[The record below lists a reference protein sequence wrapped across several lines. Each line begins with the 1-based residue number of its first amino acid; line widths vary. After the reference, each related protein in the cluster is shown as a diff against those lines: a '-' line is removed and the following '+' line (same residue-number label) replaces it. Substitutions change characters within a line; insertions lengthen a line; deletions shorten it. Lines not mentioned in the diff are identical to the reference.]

1 VSKVKIKTLYFL
13 NFSLIVC
20 ALLVFFSFSQDL
32 FENSIDSNLTLAQTA
47 ENKDKNPPNISD
59 VEIKDVSAT
68 SSTIIWN
75 TNELSDSLVNYGLDK
90 NYGIS
95 REPHFDKTEHTIVL
109 DDLLPNFTYYFRI
122 TSSDA
127 SGNQG
132 ISNDYS
138 FVTAK
143 DKEEIKG
150 KGQTEQ
156 GLENETQTIEKTGGK
171 AYKKE
176 GQAEGLVEEPT
187 EPVSEKYIENIVKEI
202 QQITNEEQLKV
213 IQSEIQKTAEAVVEP
228 PNIILDLAEVEVGV
242 DYAIIR
248 WKTDKKANS
257 MAALAQENAYN
268 PNSANPYSWK
278 LGEPN
283 EFVLDHTVNV
293 TGLKPATVYH
303 FQVSSKSEIGLE
315 GKSSDKT
322 FKTKSI
328 LPEISNIGIRK
339 VEETSAT
346 IAWVTNVPCSAIV
359 EYTNLEN
366 NENKLSGNT
375 NFVTVHNMQ
384 LKDLKFDTYYS
395 FVIRVENEQG
405 DKAASDPRT
414 FLTTK
419 DMVPPIIAKVS
430 TESTLYPGSDNKVQ
444 TIINW
449 ETDEM
454 SKCQLYFQKGLISND
469 KPENLPQELEE
480 STKHVQVATNFQPA
494 TVYKFWVS
502 CKDDV
507 GNEGKSENYS
517 LLTPSRE
524 ESIIDIIIKNFQSAF
539 GWVKKVGN

>member
-1 VSKVKIKTLYFL
+1 VSQIKIKTLYFL
-13 NFSLIVC
+13 NFSLIAC
-20 ALLVFFSFSQDL
+20 ALLVFFSFGQDI
-32 FENSIDSNLTLAQTA
+32 FNSSKSSNLTLAQI
-47 ENKDKNPPNISD
+47 EDEKDRIPPNIFD
-59 VEIKDVSAT
+59 VEITNISAT
-68 SSTIIWN
+68 SSTIYWK

-95 REPHFDKTEHTIVL
+95 RDPHADKKNHAIVL
-109 DDLLPNFTYYFRI
+109 DELLPNSTYYFRI

-127 SGNQG
+127 DGNQG

-138 FVTAK
+138 FVTAT
-143 DKEEIKG
+143 DTMEIKG

-156 GLENETQTIEKTGGK
+156 GVENETQTIEKTGGK

-176 GQAEGLVEEPT
+176 GQSEGLVEEPT
-187 EPVSEKYIENIVKEI
+187 EPVSEKFIENIIQEI
-202 QQITNEEQLKV
+202 QQVRNEEQLKT
-213 IQSEIQKTAEAVVEP
+213 IQSELQKTAETVVEP
-228 PNIILDLAEVEVGV
+228 PTIILDLAEVEVGT

-257 MAALAQENAYN
+257 MAAISPELGFN
-268 PNSANPYSWK
+268 PSAADPYAWK
-278 LGEPN
+278 MGEPN

-293 TGLKPATVYH
+293 NGLRPATVYH
-303 FQVSSKSEIGLE
+303 FQVSSRSEIGLE
-315 GKSSDKT
+315 GRSSDKT
-322 FKTKSI
+322 FKTKSV
-328 LPEISNIGIRK
+328 LPEISNIAIRK
-339 VEETSAT
+339 IEENSAT

-359 EYTNLEN
+359 EYANLEN
-366 NENKLSGNT
+366 NDTKLSGNT
-375 NFVTVHNMQ
+375 NYITVHSMQ
-384 LKDLKFDTYYS
+384 LKELKFDTYYS

-419 DMVPPIIAKVS
+419 DQVPPVISKVS

-449 ETDEM
+449 ETDEI
-454 SKCQLYFQKGLISND
+454 SKCQLYFQKGLLSND
-469 KPENLPQELEE
+469 KPEFLPEEIEE

-494 TVYKFWVS
+494 TVYKFWVQ

-507 GNEGKSENYS
+507 GNEGKSENFS

-539 GWVKKVGN
+539 GWVKKVGQ